1 MANREEVMKKEDI
14 IMITASDIMRDA
26 ITLKEKKSKD
36 YQGSQ
41 WTEEDYFPFGDESYM
56 HMIHTKYLRMRNIMN
71 KKEVNFEALEDTL
84 IDMINYCA
92 MYCAWLMNQKMI
104 DDCLQKDID
113 AGLYDKV
120 VEETD
125 PRLREIQIKRT

>member
-1 MANREEVMKKEDI
+1 MKKEDI

-41 WTEEDYFPFGDESYM
+41 WTEEDICRAPAG
-56 HMIHTKYLRMRNIMN
+56 
-71 KKEVNFEALEDTL
+71 ALQISL